1 MSEIDAAW
9 LRANS
14 LPDIDDATDKNAR
27 GRVVAA
33 GGSVHVPGALLLTG
47 EAALRAGAGK
57 VRIAT
62 VEPAALGIGLRF
74 PEAAVFGLPANDDG
88 ELDAPAGT
96 ALGELAGDCD
106 ALIAGPGMAKNAACR
121 DIVGALLDGSAGDK
135 ALLLDAALIAAA
147 ADHEQALRARRGPIV
162 LTPHPGE
169 MAQLMNCDAS
179 DVSPALAAQAAE
191 RFGATI
197 VLKGAETCVACPGQ
211 PLLHYPGGGP
221 GLAVSGSG
229 DVLSGIIGGLL
240 ARGAPPHVA
249 AAWGVWLHGEAGR
262 RLADRVGP
270 IGFLARELLDLIPHL
285 LTVPATG
292 EPN

>member
-1 MSEIDAAW
+1 MTDIDATW
-9 LRANS
+9 LRANP

-33 GGSVHVPGALLLTG
+33 GGSLHVPGALLLTG
-47 EAALRAGAGK
+47 EAAFRAGAGK
-57 VRIAT
+57 VRLAT
-62 VEPAALGIGLRF
+62 VGPAALGLGLRF
-74 PEAAVFGLPANDDG
+74 PEAAVFGLSTNDDG
-88 ELDAPAGT
+88 ELDAPAGA
-96 ALGELAGDCD
+96 ALGELASDCD
-106 ALIAGPGMAKNAACR
+106 ALIAGPGMAKEAAGR
-121 DIVGALLDGSAGDK
+121 DIIGALLDGPTGDK

-147 ADHEQALRARRGPIV
+147 ADHEQGLRAHSGPLV

-179 DVSPALAAQAAE
+179 DVSPALAEQAAE

-197 VLKGAETCVACPGQ
+197 VLKGAESCVACPGQ

-240 ARGAPPHVA
+240 ARGAQPHVA

-270 IGFLARELLDLIPHL
+270 VGFLARELLDLIPHL
-285 LTVPATG
+285 LTAPTAD